1 MELENRLQQL
11 SSTLKQQLTLL
22 GGFLLLLWFIEI
34 LDWLIFRGSLDA
46 FGIRPRSLEGLWGI
60 FMAPLLHGGFQHLM
74 ANTLPFLVL
83 GWLILSTRKLQH
95 FLTISFVIVV
105 VSGLGTWIIGP
116 ARSVHLGA
124 SGLIFGYFGFLLLA
138 GYFERSVKS
147 ILLAIVVFFLYGS
160 LIWGVLPIAEG
171 VSWQAHLFGFIGGA
185 IAAYFTG
192 KQTNGSI
199 RILEE

>member
-1 MELENRLQQL
+1 MEIDNRLQQI
-11 SSTLKQQLTLL
+11 SNTLKQQLTLL
-22 GGFLLLLWFIEI
+22 GSFVLLLWAIE
-34 LDWLIFRGSLDA
+34 LVDWLIFRGSLDA
-46 FGIRPRSLEGLWGI
+46 FGIRPRTLTGLWGI
-60 FMAPLLHGGFQHLM
+60 PLAPLLHGSFQHLI
-74 ANTLPFLVL
+74 ANTVPFLVL

-95 FLTISFVIVV
+95 FLNISTIIVL

-116 ARSVHLGA
+116 SRSVHLGA
-124 SGLIFGYFGFLLLA
+124 SGLIFGYFGFLLLV

-147 ILLAIVVFFLYGS
+147 ILIAIVVFFLYGS

-192 KQTNGSI
+192 KQLNGY
-199 RILEE
+199 R

>member
-11 SSTLKQQLTLL
+11 SSTLKQQLTML

-147 ILLAIVVFFLYGS
+147 ILLAIVVFLLYGS

-171 VSWQAHLFGFIGGA
+171 VSWQAHLFGFVGGA

-192 KQTNGSI
+192 KQTNGYQ
-199 RILEE
+199 